1 MKVNVKMED
10 NWIYS
15 NSQINMKTIL
25 ITGSTSGIGK
35 ALVYHLMDDQFD
47 LILVGRNQLLLDE
60 LEKFVKKEVPKRR
73 IFTYLMDFGKL
84 EDVYQVSN
92 VIKKNHPQI
101 DYLYHN
107 AGAVPQTK
115 NAWTKDGHLE
125 ALQINYLSMLLMNEI
140 LLENVLNS
148 SEKTILHTT
157 SMSASKKFYIDEI
170 SMMSQ
175 YGRIKI
181 YGVSKL
187 FSRLYFHHLA
197 TIHNELKIKLIN
209 PGIVFTNQIRQMIP
223 KPLRFLEGGVR
234 LFIKDPNQVA
244 GQIKSII
251 KKNQEIPIEL
261 YKGKKIERHAK
272 INLDQDLQKEVM
284 IYSMDLLKGYSL

>member
-15 NSQINMKTIL
+15 NLRINMKTIL

-35 ALVYHLMDDQFD
+35 ALVYHLMDDAFD
-47 LILVGRNQLLLDE
+47 LILVGRNQSLLDE
-60 LEKFVKKEVPKRR
+60 LKQFINKEVPKRR
-73 IFTYLMDFGKL
+73 IFTYVMDFGKL

-92 VIKKNHPQI
+92 IIKDNHPQI

-107 AGAVPQTK
+107 AGAVPKTK

-125 ALQINYLSMLLMNEI
+125 ALQINYLAMILMNEI
-140 LLENVLNS
+140 LLDNVLNS

-157 SMSASKKFYIDEI
+157 SMSASKKFDMHEI
-170 SMMSQ
+170 SNMSQ
-175 YGRIKI
+175 YSRIKV

-187 FSRLYFHHLA
+187 FARLYFHQLA
-197 TIHNELKIKLIN
+197 RKKNDLKIKLVN

-223 KPLRFLEGGVR
+223 TPLKFLEGFVR

-244 GQIKSII
+244 GQIKKII
-251 KKNQEIPIEL
+251 KHHQEIPIEL
-261 YKGKKIERHAK
+261 YKGKKTERHAK
-272 INLDQDLQKEVM
+272 INIDRDLQDEVM
-284 IYSMDLLKGYSL
+284 AYSMDLLKGYPL